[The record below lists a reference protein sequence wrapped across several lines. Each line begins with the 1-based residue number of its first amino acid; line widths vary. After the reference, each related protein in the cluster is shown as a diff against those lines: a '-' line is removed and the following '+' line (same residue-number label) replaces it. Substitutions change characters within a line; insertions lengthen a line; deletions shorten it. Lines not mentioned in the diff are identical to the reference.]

1 MKNHAP
7 EEITLLVKSSTSATS
22 LGSMLARCIYE
33 GKRVSLRAIGASA
46 VNQAAK
52 SIPIAQGHAAPK
64 GHQLAVNISFFDSD
78 IQGQTKTGLQFRITD
93 TAR

>member
-1 MKNHAP
+1 MNNQNS
-7 EEITLLVKSSTSATS
+7 EDITLLVKSSTSATS

-33 GKRVSLRAIGASA
+33 GKRVHLRAIGASA

-52 SIPIAQGHAAPK
+52 AVPIAQGHAAPK
-64 GHQLAVNISFFDSD
+64 GHRLAVNISFFDSE
-78 IQGQTKTGLQFRITD
+78 IQGQKKTGLQFRITD